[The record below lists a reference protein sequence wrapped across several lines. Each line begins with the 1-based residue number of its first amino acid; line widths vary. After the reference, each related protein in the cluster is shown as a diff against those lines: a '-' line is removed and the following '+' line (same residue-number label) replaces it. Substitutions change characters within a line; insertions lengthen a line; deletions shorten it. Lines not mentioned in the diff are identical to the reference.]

1 MKRLYLLDT
10 NTVSYL
16 VNGKSLAAR
25 GRLSSLGTDE
35 IAAISTITEGELRF
49 GLARFAVGQERLRA
63 VELLLRRLKVL
74 AWDREAAEVYG
85 TLRARQAAQ
94 GKSLGPLDTLIAA
107 HAVSVGATLVTSDK
121 AFRSV
126 VDLVAVENWA
136 TDLV

>member
-94 GKSLGPLDTLIAA
+94 GKSPLDTLIAA